1 MAYTELE
8 QSIVREIKDNDSEE
22 ITGNL
27 LQSILLQ
34 MVRVLGEGYQF
45 IGIATPE
52 TTPYEGDAK
61 VFYLCG
67 KGDYSNFGDEFEV
80 SDDSLGILLLS
91 DEWTLQTISISR
103 SAISAN
109 DIENGAITEDKIGSG
124 AVSTNKIADDSV
136 SENKLKS
143 DSVTEN
149 KIKNGAVTENKIASD
164 AVTEN
169 KIKNGAVTENKISSD
184 AITEN
189 KIANNAVTENKIANK
204 AVSRSKLSQEL
215 VDELN
220 RLANEGYRFDGV
232 AQIGE
237 TPSSPNVSMFKIAN
251 TVGLYTQYGLQV
263 FQDDG
268 VCAFTYNKSEQNPVW
283 RKMVLGIAFPPE
295 TELTVETFN
304 TTALSAQL
312 NKYYIASSAVEN
324 LTITL
329 PAISNLTKTRSI
341 MFNLTTGSN
350 PNIQFVSADSKAIGF
365 YEGLIMTPSTE
376 YEFNALFN
384 GVKWIITHGVIA

>member
-8 QSIVREIKDNDSEE
+8 QSIVRAIKDNDSEE

-34 MVRVLGEGYQF
+34 MVGVLGEGYQF
-45 IGIATPE
+45 MGIATPE

-80 SDDSLGILLLS
+80 SDDSLGILLFS

-103 SAISAN
+103 SAISAS
-109 DIENGAITEDKIGSG
+109 DIENGAITEDKVGSE
-124 AVSTNKIADDSV
+124 AISTNKIADNSV

-143 DSVTEN
+143 NSVTEGKIASDAVTES

-169 KIKNGAVTENKISSD
+169 KI
-184 AITEN
+184 
-189 KIANNAVTENKIANK
+189 ANNAVTENKIANK
-204 AVSRSKLSQEL
+204 AVSKSKLSQEL

-220 RLANEGYRFDGV
+220 RLANEGYRFDGI

-268 VCAFTYNKSEQNPVW
+268 ICAFTYDKSEQNPVW

-329 PAISNLTKTRSI
+329 PAISNLTKTKSI